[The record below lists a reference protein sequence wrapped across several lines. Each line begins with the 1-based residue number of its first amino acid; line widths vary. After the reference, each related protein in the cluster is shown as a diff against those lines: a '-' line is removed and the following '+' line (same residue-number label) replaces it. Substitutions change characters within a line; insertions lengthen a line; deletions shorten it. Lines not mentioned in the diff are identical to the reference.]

1 MQHGRSF
8 VLQYMQPEVEFCNSN
23 YSCMVNVNLAAGIQL
38 VEAAVWSQ
46 AMQFL
51 KQFPPYKCTSP

>member
-8 VLQYMQPEVEFCNSN
+8 VLQYVQPQVEFFYGN
-23 YSCMVNVNLAAGIQL
+23 YSCMVNADLDAGIQL